1 MIFRLSGLTQY
12 HNWLILL
19 VSNITAAEKRRHLE
33 CSHNGGAFKGFIGF
47 ASDERDLSS
56 TGKKIKKKIRAL
68 GVNQRKTLHEKF
80 ILSRI
85 RSTRGRSQSSR
96 MVFPFI

>member
-19 VSNITAAEKRRHLE
+19 VSDITAAEKRRHLE

-56 TGKKIKKKIRAL
+56 TGKKIKKNK
-68 GVNQRKTLHEKF
+68 
-80 ILSRI
+80 
-85 RSTRGRSQSSR
+85 STWR
-96 MVFPFI
+96 

>member
-1 MIFRLSGLTQY
+1 MIFRLSGLTQH

-19 VSNITAAEKRRHLE
+19 VSDITAAEKRRHLE

-56 TGKKIKKKIRAL
+56 TGKKIIIIRAL
-68 GVNQRKTLHEKF
+68 GVNQKKTLHEKF
-80 ILSRI
+80 VLSRI
-85 RSTRGRSQSSR
+85 RSTRGSSQR
-96 MVFPFI
+96 GRIVFPFI

>member
-1 MIFRLSGLTQY
+1 MIFRLSGLIQY

-19 VSNITAAEKRRHLE
+19 VSDITAAEKRRHLE

-56 TGKKIKKKIRAL
+56 TGKKKIIIIAL
-68 GVNQRKTLHEKF
+68 SVNQKKP
-80 ILSRI
+80 
-85 RSTRGRSQSSR
+85 STRSSY
-96 MVFPFI
+96 FPEFVQQEAVHKEAG

>member
-19 VSNITAAEKRRHLE
+19 VSDITAAEKRRHLE

-47 ASDERDLSS
+47 ASDKRDLSS
-56 TGKKIKKKIRAL
+56 TGKKRENKIRAH

-80 ILSRI
+80 TLSPI
-85 RSTRGRSQSSR
+85 C
-96 MVFPFI
+96 